1 MKTKVSF
8 STKNYT
14 VDEYGIVK
22 HKETG
27 EILTVLGYPSR
38 RQKFRLWLKSFR
50 NQLNDVAKAAAYSIN
65 R

>member
-8 STKNYT
+8 STKNYN
-14 VDEYGIVK
+14 VDPNGIVR
-22 HKETG
+22 HKKTG

-38 RQKFRLWLKSFR
+38 RQKIRLWLKSFR
-50 NQLNDVAKAAAYSIN
+50 KQLGNVAKAASYSIN